1 MCSRIPIS
9 SKFIFRD
16 SFSGSWNSA
25 TISKNET
32 CFVVGPGLQCT
43 DVGSVG
49 PHRCGT
55 APLLQQSSL
64 PFNCGF
70 LRLGAAGP
78 LPHRTHGRELLGP
91 LHPKPRQ
98 GCGFL
103 QPKKALQTGG
113 WLLGPLHPK
122 PRQGCG
128 FLQPKK
134 ALQTYRRSVV
144 HTVDITVL
152 TCNVNLI
159 HPTVASRTKASPLL
173 SQQGS

>member
-1 MCSRIPIS
+1 MDRFLEIPNAIWVVFQWRSQMCSRIPIS
-9 SKFIFRD
+9 SKFIFRV

-25 TISKNET
+25 TISKNGT

-78 LPHRTHGRELLGP
+78 LPHRTHGRERGRGPRVQKSDLNVACSQKQSHATLGVVYYLFHGIIVWLDTLLN
-91 LHPKPRQ
+91 H
-98 GCGFL
+98 CTVFANVGFPSEGNYFVKIL
-103 QPKKALQTGG
+103 IVGG
-113 WLLGPLHPK
+113 
-122 PRQGCG
+122 Q
-128 FLQPKK
+128 
-134 ALQTYRRSVV
+134 
-144 HTVDITVL
+144 
-152 TCNVNLI
+152 
-159 HPTVASRTKASPLL
+159 
-173 SQQGS
+173 